1 MRPTRAF
8 QRLKLEL
15 IDNGIAREQRHI
27 AVMSRQREMAMAIGW
42 LEGFMRISELIALSE
57 QRLARLTKQR
67 AVLVAGMDG
76 EPQQDEADE
85 AKE

>member
-1 MRPTRAF
+1 
-8 QRLKLEL
+8 
-15 IDNGIAREQRHI
+15 
-27 AVMSRQREMAMAIGW
+27 MAIGW